1 MSKKLDIKVGQR
13 FNRLTVVEELP
24 IYVAPN
30 GQRKR
35 RFRCKCD
42 CGNYTDVMLSNLV
55 YGGVASCGCA
65 KADSIKVSKKKFNT
79 YEDCGDYLI
88 GFTSNGVSFKIDKED
103 FNSIKNFCWGENELN
118 YIYTNINKRKVYL
131 HRLITNAPDGMV
143 VDHINHDTT
152 DNRKCNLRVCTQQ
165 ENTRNRASSGVS
177 KRCDTNRWEAYVFM
191 ANKKIHLGYFAT
203 KEEALMARKN
213 GEKKYYKE
221 FAYNA

>member
-1 MSKKLDIKVGQR
+1 MSKKLDIKVGQK

-24 IYVAPN
+24 IYVASN

-55 YGGVASCGCA
+55 HGSVKSCGCA
-65 KADSIKVSKKKFNT
+65 KDEAIKVSKKKYNV
-79 YEDCGDYLI
+79 YKDCGDYLI
-88 GFTSNGVSFKIDKED
+88 GFTFSGVAFKIDKD
-103 FNSIKNFCWGENELN
+103 VYDTVKDFCWHSTELN
-118 YIYTNINKRKVYL
+118 YICTNINKRKVYL
-131 HRLITNAPDGMV
+131 HRFIMSPTDNMV
-143 VDHINHDTT
+143 IDHINHDTT

-165 ENTRNRASSGVS
+165 ENTRNKSSEGVS
-177 KRCDTNRWEAYVFM
+177 KRYDTNRWEAYVFM
-191 ANKKIHLGYFAT
+191 NNKKIHLGYYAT
-203 KEEALMARKN
+203 KEEALDARKD

>member
-35 RFRCKCD
+35 RFRCKCG
-42 CGNYTDVMLSNLV
+42 CGNCTDVMLSNLV
-55 YGGVASCGCA
+55 YGGVVSCGCA
-65 KADSIKVSKKKFNT
+65 KIDSIKVSKKKFNN

-103 FNSIKNFCWGENELN
+103 FNSIKNFCWAESKLN
-118 YIYTNINKRKVYL
+118 YIYTNINKRTVYL

-191 ANKKIHLGYFAT
+191 ANKKMHLGYFAT

>member
-24 IYVAPN
+24 IYVASN

-55 YGGVASCGCA
+55 YGSVKSCGCA
-65 KADSIKVSKKKFNT
+65 KDEAIKVSKKKYNV
-79 YEDCGDYLI
+79 YKDCGDYLI
-88 GFTSNGVSFKIDKED
+88 GFTFSGVTFKIDKD
-103 FNSIKNFCWGENELN
+103 VYDTVKDFCWGNTKLN
-118 YIYTNINKRKVYL
+118 YIYTNINKRRVYL
-131 HRLITNAPDGMV
+131 HRFIMSPTDNMV

-165 ENTRNRASSGVS
+165 ENTRNKSSEGVS
-177 KRCDTNRWEAYVFM
+177 KRYDTNRWEAYVFM
-191 ANKKIHLGYFAT
+191 KNKKIHLGYYAT
-203 KEEALMARKN
+203 KEEALKARKD

>member
-1 MSKKLDIKVGQR
+1 
-13 FNRLTVVEELP
+13 
-24 IYVAPN
+24 
-30 GQRKR
+30 
-35 RFRCKCD
+35 
-42 CGNYTDVMLSNLV
+42 
-55 YGGVASCGCA
+55 
-65 KADSIKVSKKKFNT
+65 
-79 YEDCGDYLI
+79 
-88 GFTSNGVSFKIDKED
+88 
-103 FNSIKNFCWGENELN
+103 
-118 YIYTNINKRKVYL
+118 
-131 HRLITNAPDGMV
+131 MV

>member
-1 MSKKLDIKVGQR
+1 MSKKLDIKVGQK
-13 FNRLTVVEELP
+13 FNRLTVVKELP
-24 IYVAPN
+24 IYVASN

-55 YGGVASCGCA
+55 RGGVKSCGCA
-65 KADSIKVSKKKFNT
+65 KDEAIKVSKKKYNV
-79 YEDCGDYLI
+79 YKDCGDYLI
-88 GFTSNGVSFKIDKED
+88 GFTFSGVAFKIDKD
-103 FNSIKNFCWGENELN
+103 VYDTVKDFCWGNTKLN

-131 HRLITNAPDGMV
+131 HRFIMSPTDNMV

-165 ENTRNRASSGVS
+165 ENTRNKVSKGVP

-191 ANKKIHLGYFAT
+191 NNKKIHLGYFAT
-203 KEEALMARKN
+203 KEEALDARKD